1 MQIQDIFGQI
11 RPLTSLVGSVLIIVG
26 LIDYA
31 GIGNI
36 PGDGLYTAVAGFLTK
51 NI

>member
-11 RPLTSLVGSVLIIVG
+11 RPLTSLVGSVFIIVG

-36 PGDGLYTAVAGFLTK
+36 PGSGLETAICGFLAK